1 MSREKWTIDKVPN
14 LEGKVAVVTGGNG
27 GLGFE
32 SVKAFANK
40 GAEVVLASRSIE
52 RGEKAK
58 ENILTENP
66 EAQITVIQLDLMD
79 ISSVEKFVSNFKE
92 KFSRLDI
99 LLNNAGIMTVPY
111 GLTKDGFEKQL
122 GTNHL
127 GHFALT
133 GQLID
138 VILNTPNSRVVNVS
152 SIAHKGGDM
161 DFENLQF
168 EDGKDYTP
176 MKAYSRSKLA
186 NLLFTYELQRFFDE
200 KGVDSLA
207 VAAHPGVSNTNLGEH
222 MRDTF
227 LYKLL
232 KPLVNAFI
240 QKPEVGALAQIR
252 ACVDPDVKGSD
263 YYGAKGLFEM
273 WGYPVLVKSKLNSH
287 NEEHAKLL
295 WQASEK
301 LTSVKFS

>member
-1 MSREKWTIDKVPN
+1 MSKGKWTLEKVPN
-14 LEGKVAVVTGGNG
+14 LDGKVIIVTGGNS

-32 SVKAFANK
+32 SVKAFSNK
-40 GAEVVLASRSIE
+40 GAEVILASRSIE
-52 RGEKAK
+52 RGETAKGNLIK
-58 ENILTENP
+58 ENSNVK
-66 EAQITVIQLDLMD
+66 ITVLQLDLMD
-79 ISSVEKFVSNFKE
+79 LSSIGKFVINFKN
-92 KFSRLDI
+92 KFNRLDI

-133 GQLID
+133 AMLMDLI
-138 VILNTPNSRVVNVS
+138 TKTSKSRVVNVS

-168 EDGKDYTP
+168 VDGKDYTP

-186 NLLFTYELQRFFDE
+186 NLLFTYELQRYFDT
-200 KGVDSLA
+200 KGINSLA

-222 MRDTF
+222 MSDAF

-252 ACVDPDVKGSD
+252 ACVDLDVKGSD

-273 WGYPVLVKSKLNSH
+273 WGYPVLVKSKSNSH
-287 NEEHAKLL
+287 NEEYAKLL
-295 WQASEK
+295 WEASEK
-301 LTSVKFS
+301 LTGKNI